1 MVDRIQDLVFDPT
14 PAPEILTERPD
25 QLGEN
30 AFLQLLIAQL
40 QNQNP
45 LEPLD
50 NFEFISQMAQFGT
63 LEQITALNAALSGF
77 AEFAALGQLASMIGK
92 EVTIISPGTGDE
104 ITGIVSAVTLETGA
118 PHVIVDDVAY
128 SLEDVVR
135 IGLPQGGG
143 SESP

>member
-1 MVDRIQDLVFDPT
+1 
-14 PAPEILTERPD
+14 
-25 QLGEN
+25 
-30 AFLQLLIAQL
+30 
-40 QNQNP
+40 
-45 LEPLD
+45 
-50 NFEFISQMAQFGT
+50 MAQFGT

-77 AEFAALGQLASMIGK
+77 AEFAALGQLSSMIGK
-92 EVTIISPGTGDE
+92 EVTIISPDTGDE